1 MVHQLCL
8 GPYPVVVTIVITITI
23 LILGA
28 GILLRR
34 RRGRNHEDRLRSPEN
49 TRRWQY
55 RRRR

>member
-8 GPYPVVVTIVITITI
+8 GPYPMVVTIVITITI
-23 LILGA
+23 LILGV

-34 RRGRNHEDRLRSPEN
+34 HRGRNHEDRLRSLEN